1 ARRSHF
7 ADGTAIA
14 LDPKPGPG
22 SRTVPAGRQPRFA
35 GGPVLGQTLRPA
47 GGIWGVVACF
57 GPLAG
62 WCDARAES
70 RPMKHGHG
78 IERRPTPRRAVRKTP
93 SLSLSQAVPRPGQA
107 EKN

>member
-1 ARRSHF
+1 

-62 WCDARAES
+62 HCDGGSNFSRWSTPTASSEGRRCGALCPKHRCRACSKPYQDQDNLVENDT
-70 RPMKHGHG
+70 R
-78 IERRPTPRRAVRKTP
+78 
-93 SLSLSQAVPRPGQA
+93 
-107 EKN
+107 